1 MANKTF
7 NITGKMSL
15 DISNVQSQLTNMQKV
30 LNNLKLPKNMS
41 TQFTDIF
48 SKLNGELSNYQ
59 ERLNKGFKT
68 KSDVTGLEK
77 SGNAIIHT
85 LRSLDKEWTK
95 LSNLDLSSIITLSP
109 QDAQKVK
116 DIDNQIKALNQDVAK
131 LNTDKLNQFN
141 DAINRVA
148 TKKAKAATPL
158 IQQLV
163 GDGNYGAAL
172 TEITTKLRQLNNI
185 KNNAFKGVAPPNMQA
200 SITAYEDM
208 ERILNEVIAKQSQ
221 MNSTSQGLQAEK
233 LNIYANAAA
242 TVRTKVDGAGA
253 EISQMT
259 NEMNKNHQAAMKGV
273 SGMVQ
278 WNSEVEMVKNQAA
291 YFFGLSNSI
300 NLVRRALRSAFG
312 TVKELDKAMTETAVV
327 TKMSVSD
334 LWGALP
340 KYTAAANELGT
351 TTLGAY
357 QTMTLYYQQG
367 LKTNEVFE
375 IGTETMKMA
384 RIAGMEYTQA
394 TDLMTAALRG
404 FNMELNETSAQ
415 RVNDVYSKLAAITAS
430 NTEEIATAMT
440 KTASI
445 ANAANMEFET
455 TAAFLTQMINFATY
469 ARVA

>member
-7 NITGKMSL
+7 NINGKVNL
-15 DISNVQSQLTNMQKV
+15 DISGVQSQLSNMQKV

-41 TQFTDIF
+41 NQFTDMF
-48 SKLNGELSNYQ
+48 QKLNGELSDYQ
-59 ERLNKGFKT
+59 EKLNKGFKT

-77 SGNAIIHT
+77 TGNTIIHT
-85 LRSLDKEWTK
+85 LRSLDKEWDK
-95 LSNLDLSSIITLSP
+95 LSKLDLNSIIKLNP
-109 QDAQKVK
+109 QDAQRIAE
-116 DIDNQIKALNQDVAK
+116 IDNQIKALNQDLSK
-131 LNTDKLNQFN
+131 INTSNIEKFN
-141 DAINRVA
+141 KAASQVA
-148 TKKAKAATPL
+148 TKGAKNAVPV
-158 IQQLV
+158 IQQLI
-163 GDGNYGAAL
+163 GDGNYAAAL
-172 TEITTKLRQLNNI
+172 DQINTKLIQLNNI
-185 KNNAFKGVAPPNMQA
+185 KGQLKNTANTEISIHAYQEMQKAVNSMVAEQ
-200 SITAYEDM
+200 
-208 ERILNEVIAKQSQ
+208 
-221 MNSTSQGLQAEK
+221 EK
-233 LNIYANAAA
+233 LNTASKGLQSERLNIYNNAVQQTK
-242 TVRTKVDGAGA
+242 TVVDGAGN
-253 EISQMT
+253 EITQMT
-259 NEMNKNHQAAMKGV
+259 QAMNQNHQAAIKTAQ
-273 SGMVQ
+273 GMAH
-278 WNSEVEMVKNQAA
+278 WNSEVEMVKSQAT

-300 NLVRRALRSAFG
+300 NLVKGALRSAFE
-312 TVKELDKAMTETAVV
+312 TVQELDKAMTETAVV
-327 TKMSVSD
+327 TDMTVSD
-334 LWGALP
+334 LWSALP

-384 RIAGMEYTQA
+384 RIASMEYTQA

-430 NTEEIATAMT
+430 DTEEIATAMT

>member
-7 NITGKMSL
+7 NITGKIDL
-15 DISNVQSQLTNMQKV
+15 DISKVQSQMSNMQKT
-30 LNNLKLPKNMS
+30 LSNLKLPKDMS
-41 TQFTDIF
+41 TKFSDIF
-48 SKLNGELSNYQ
+48 TKLNNELANYQ

-77 SGNAIIHT
+77 TGNIITNT
-85 LRSLDKEWTK
+85 LKSLDKEWSK
-95 LSNLDLSSIITLSP
+95 LSKLNLSEIVKLNPD
-109 QDAQKVK
+109 DAKRVRE
-116 DIDNQIKALNQDVAK
+116 IDEQIKLLSQNVAK
-131 LNTDKLNQFN
+131 VSVGSLQKFEK
-141 DAINRVA
+141 AVEKIS
-148 TKKAKAATPL
+148 TKKTYPL
-158 IQQLV
+158 LKNLV
-163 GDGNYGAAL
+163 GDGNYEKALSTVIGKLNVLNSIKERNKGNDTTKVDASIAAYREMEAAL
-172 TEITTKLRQLNNI
+172 IDIINEHNQLNI
-185 KNNAFKGVAPPNMQA
+185 ASNNLK
-200 SITAYEDM
+200 
-208 ERILNEVIAKQSQ
+208 
-221 MNSTSQGLQAEK
+221 AEK

-242 TVRTKVDGAGA
+242 NAKNQVDALGN
-253 EISQMT
+253 ELNQST
-259 NEMNKNHQAAMKGV
+259 NEVNRNGEAILRNAQRMQ
-273 SGMVQ
+273 Q
-278 WNSEVEMVKNQAA
+278 WNSEVDMVKNQAT

-300 NLVRRALRSAFG
+300 NLVKRALRSAFE
-312 TVKELDKAMTETAVV
+312 TVKELDAAMTETAVV

-334 LWGALP
+334 LWESLP
-340 KYTAAANELGT
+340 RYTAAANELGT

-404 FNMELNETSAQ
+404 FNMELNEASAQ